1 MIVER
6 AKKIYLLNAIICNCI
21 YLLLFNLF
29 FVKNIDAITIKD
41 LLNRE
46 IKISGKINNI
56 IALGPGTLRLLAYMD
71 ALQFVK
77 GVEALEKDKS
87 MLCKRPYALI
97 NYEYIK
103 KLPTIG
109 NGGPNMLPDFEA
121 IISIKSDLI
130 FTASYTLDQIKLI
143 QEKTNIPVVSLSYGN
158 ANAIINKEIEASLN
172 LIGLVLNKSNR
183 AQDLIKY
190 INSTIMDFQ
199 ERVPTNKTINIKTY
213 IAGLGYKG
221 SHGFTGSTPYYPPFD
236 LLNLKNILSS
246 FPEFSKLNHIILDK
260 EAILLLNPD
269 YIFIDSNGL
278 NIIKMDIIRNKA
290 YYRLLKAVKNNHVY
304 SLLPHNNYTTNI
316 ENALINTYF
325 IGKTIYPDKFSDI
338 DLEKKAN
345 EIYQFFIGK
354 YIFSEM
360 QQNGIGCKRLF
371 FDPDCIAW

>member
-1 MIVER
+1 M
-6 AKKIYLLNAIICNCI
+6 KKIIFILIVGLFICGCET
-21 YLLLFNLF
+21 
-29 FVKNIDAITIKD
+29 D
-41 LLNRE
+41 E
-46 IKISGKINNI
+46 
-56 IALGPGTLRLLAYMD
+56 
-71 ALQFVK
+71 
-77 GVEALEKDKS
+77 LEK
-87 MLCKRPYALI
+87 
-97 NYEYIK
+97 
-103 KLPTIG
+103 
-109 NGGPNMLPDFEA
+109 
-121 IISIKSDLI
+121 I
-130 FTASYTLDQIKLI
+130 FT
-143 QEKTNIPVVSLSYGN
+143 EKQHTYKTIVMESPEGRLKVTFEYDTDDELKY
-158 ANAIINKEIEASLN
+158 LN
-172 LIGLVLNKSNR
+172 LYWYS
-183 AQDLIKY
+183 
-190 INSTIMDFQ
+190 IMDFQ